1 MLGCATAVAAALS
14 VQAMEVSSGPEA
26 AAPVAVVSAARSPF
40 ILHGFFAG
48 VGGGAAGV
56 NMKWKQTETG
66 GKEFANFKK
75 NGGAADVVIGYVHA
89 LQNGFAVGARAVLGF
104 PFAMKKED
112 LKTDDDS
119 RKAKV
124 EQSIFSPQGD
134 IIIGF
139 THEKMRGAVCLTA
152 GFAYAN
158 MKIEGKFGSGD
169 TAADFKKDIPL
180 FAFPVGGFY
189 AFKCHKN
196 IAICVGG
203 DYRIGMKKKEKI
215 GAATK
220 EVEFSLDGWT
230 AYLHA
235 YYNL

>member
-1 MLGCATAVAAALS
+1 MILSCAAVVVSALS

-48 VGGGAAGV
+48 IGGGAAGTK
-56 NMKWKQTETG
+56 MTWKQTKNN
-66 GKEFANFKK
+66 GKEFAKFDKV
-75 NGGAADVVIGYVHA
+75 GGAADVVIGYVHA

-104 PFAMKKED
+104 PFQMKKEY
-112 LKTDDDS
+112 LETDVS
-119 RKAKV
+119 TRKAKV
-124 EQSIFSPQGD
+124 EQSVFSPQGD

-139 THEKMRGAVCLTA
+139 THEKMRGAICLTA

-158 MKIEGKFGSGD
+158 AKIEGKFGTGD
-169 TAADFKKDIPL
+169 TDDFKKDVPL
-180 FAFPVGGFY
+180 FMFPVGGFY

-203 DYRIGMKKKEKI
+203 DYRIGMKTKEKI
-215 GAATK
+215 GK
-220 EVEFSLDGWT
+220 SDEEVEFNPSGWN
-230 AYLHA
+230 AYAHVC
-235 YYNL
+235 YNL